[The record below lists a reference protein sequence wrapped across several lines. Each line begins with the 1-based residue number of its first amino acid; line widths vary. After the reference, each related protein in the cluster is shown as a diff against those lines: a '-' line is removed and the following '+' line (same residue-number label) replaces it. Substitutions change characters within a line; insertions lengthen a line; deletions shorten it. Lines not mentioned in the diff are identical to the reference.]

1 MSQPQALNFRMTLDQ
16 TNLVLTALGQ
26 QPYVQVAGLIAQ
38 LREQA
43 KTQLEQPDPGQQVL
57 QAFAGMGAAAP
68 APAADDDE
76 VIEQAG

>member
-1 MSQPQALNFRMTLDQ
+1 MSQPQALTFRMTIEQ

-38 LREQA
+38 LQQQA

-57 QAFAGMGAAAP
+57 QAFAGMGAARS
-68 APAADDDE
+68 APAADDDA
-76 VIEQAG
+76 IEHAG